1 MGSITPKERHEGYT
15 KEVATAINS
24 TIDVTIAHTLVYS
37 RICRHFSCVHAN
49 LFFKKQD
56 WTVANSYGKLVGK
69 NEIYLKLKMRVQLEW
84 GTP

>member
-49 LFFKKQD
+49 LFFKK
-56 WTVANSYGKLVGK
+56 
-69 NEIYLKLKMRVQLEW
+69 
-84 GTP
+84 